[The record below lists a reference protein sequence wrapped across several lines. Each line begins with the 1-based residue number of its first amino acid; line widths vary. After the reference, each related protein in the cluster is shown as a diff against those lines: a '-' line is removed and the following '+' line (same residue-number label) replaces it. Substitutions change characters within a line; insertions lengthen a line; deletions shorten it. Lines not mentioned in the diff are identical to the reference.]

1 MRGYST
7 RHKVGGTHRDA
18 VGLIFCLAAASA
30 VCHLRFNHGFYSRV
44 NTLGKILLK
53 FAAKRVSGIEM
64 RPLPSPFVPLA
75 ILCLLPALSLLTVLG
90 YVYSIEWYWVGW
102 SWEKLALLA
111 VVVGVFYAA
120 ALLYYTVVGAAAA
133 IVVWATWL
141 MWKVKEPVV
150 IWLGLSRESH
160 WQVS

>member
-1 MRGYST
+1 M
-7 RHKVGGTHRDA
+7 
-18 VGLIFCLAAASA
+18 LE
-30 VCHLRFNHGFYSRV
+30 
-44 NTLGKILLK
+44 
-53 FAAKRVSGIEM
+53 FAAKGVSGIEM

-111 VVVGVFYAA
+111 VVVGGFYAA

-150 IWLGLSRESH
+150 IWLWAITGISLASFLVAVGLLINSSLPFLF
-160 WQVS
+160 